1 MEHVFRRHNYA
12 FFLEFKHFS
21 FHFAKTITSFLKL
34 SFETSRLLV
43 FLLKSLIHLLFVG
56 PSLVKWHSPNH
67 KTSVERNIHATYPPK
82 FY

>member
-1 MEHVFRRHNYA
+1 MEHAFRWHRFA

-21 FHFAKTITSFLKL
+21 FHLAKTVTSFLKL
-34 SFETSRLLV
+34 SFEVSRLLV

-67 KTSVERNIHATYPPK
+67 KVSVERNIQASYPPK
-82 FY
+82 FF